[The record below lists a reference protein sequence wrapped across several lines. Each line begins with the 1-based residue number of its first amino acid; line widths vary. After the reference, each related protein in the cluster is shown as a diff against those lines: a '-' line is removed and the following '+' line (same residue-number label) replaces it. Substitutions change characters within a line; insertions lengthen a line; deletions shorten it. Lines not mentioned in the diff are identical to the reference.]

1 MSNPYQILEM
11 SDSKMEVFL
20 STKKISF
27 DSQEALKM
35 PHFDYPIITRK
46 RYISLFSSSPFLHS
60 GSAITNDF
68 TNKSS
73 TCGVF
78 EKRNKKESAVPAMQN
93 QDKDTELTK
102 FQ

>member
-1 MSNPYQILEM
+1 M

-46 RYISLFSSSPFLHS
+46 RYISLFKNELEN
-60 GSAITNDF
+60 ITKKIASKFGRELKISVNIREIKTLEIDDD
-68 TNKSS
+68 TN
-73 TCGVF
+73 
-78 EKRNKKESAVPAMQN
+78 
-93 QDKDTELTK
+93 
-102 FQ
+102 